1 MSNIPTNLKKKGVYG
16 LAEMSTTTA
25 TTVMQEPSS
34 QFRGDGKTWDG
45 SIVKVNTSPDA
56 SKHRGN
62 DVSSS
67 VNYGG
72 HQKVKKRI
80 KFGACNESE
89 LKMALS
95 APIDPKVSE
104 STHTGHNYKSN
115 VLYAGA
121 EQEVDELVF
130 E

>member
-1 MSNIPTNLKKKGVYG
+1 
-16 LAEMSTTTA
+16 
-25 TTVMQEPSS
+25 
-34 QFRGDGKTWDG
+34 
-45 SIVKVNTSPDA
+45 
-56 SKHRGN
+56 
-62 DVSSS
+62 
-67 VNYGG
+67 
-72 HQKVKKRI
+72 
-80 KFGACNESE
+80 
-89 LKMALS
+89 MAFS